1 MRQQSTSYVSSQ
13 SSHLPCKIQ
22 LLCDQKLPGNGIL
35 MQKFLLNLASTIPSW
50 NSATSS
56 NILAKSPPAT
66 MSTMVANSCK
76 DLQPTRKEHYSNAT
90 YDRQCCRKHR
100 TNVEQNKLKTMGMKS
115 WHSLKQH
122 WMSSLRATAS
132 QSQLL
137 HPNLPMPALTF
148 PYAPSTY
155 ACRK

>member
-1 MRQQSTSYVSSQ
+1 MRQQSTSYVSPQ

-56 NILAKSPPAT
+56 NILAESPPAI
-66 MSTMVANSCK
+66 MSTMVTNYCK
-76 DLQPTRKEHYSNAT
+76 DLQPTRKEHYFNAP
-90 YDRQCCRKHR
+90 YNRQCCGKHP
-100 TNVEQNKLKTMGMKS
+100 TNVEQNKLKTVGMKS
-115 WHSLKQH
+115 WYSLKQYQ
-122 WMSSLRATAS
+122 MSSLRATTS
-132 QSQLL
+132 QAQLL
-137 HPNLPMPALTF
+137 HPNLPMPALPF